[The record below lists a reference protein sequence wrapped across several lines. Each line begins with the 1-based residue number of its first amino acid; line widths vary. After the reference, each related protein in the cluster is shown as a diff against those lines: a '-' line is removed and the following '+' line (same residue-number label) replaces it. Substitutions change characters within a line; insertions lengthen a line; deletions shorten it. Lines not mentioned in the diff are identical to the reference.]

1 MQLTVEIELLS
12 KVYNTLS
19 LISTKGQE
27 TLYMANCLNAIYE
40 LQTKLA
46 EKSTTEETGI
56 IPIDDIP
63 EQGE

>member
-1 MQLTVEIELLS
+1 MQLTAEIELLS

-40 LQTKLA
+40 LQKKLA
-46 EKSTTEETGI
+46 EKNITEETVTL
-56 IPIDDIP
+56 PIDDISG
-63 EQGE
+63 QGE

>member
-1 MQLTVEIELLS
+1 MQLIAEIELLS

-40 LQTKLA
+40 LQKNLT
-46 EKSTTEETGI
+46 EKNITEETVT